1 MRVIALLSL
10 MFGFVGLMILDGQ
23 SFTHAVMGLIF
34 GVAAFTCGFGSA
46 RRDHA
51 NLTCR
56 WEGRIMGALGWILI
70 VVCVVQL
77 PSSYRF
83 QTRFNKTSAD
93 YRYAN
98 DIIWGFHADRDLALR
113 ANVPEAVRHLEKL
126 EFSDGK
132 PSPFS
137 GSLANHVETER
148 RRAVEDI
155 VTHLRA
161 TAESDLGTNPV
172 AWIEKYG
179 NK

>member
-1 MRVIALLSL
+1 
-10 MFGFVGLMILDGQ
+10 
-23 SFTHAVMGLIF
+23 
-34 GVAAFTCGFGSA
+34 
-46 RRDHA
+46 
-51 NLTCR
+51 
-56 WEGRIMGALGWILI
+56 MGALGLILM

-83 QTRFNKTSAD
+83 ESRFDQTSAD

-98 DIIWGFHADRDLALR
+98 DIIWSFHADRDFA
-113 ANVPEAVRHLEKL
+113 AKVPVPEAVRYLEKL
-126 EFSDGK
+126 QFPEGK

-137 GSLANHVETER
+137 GSLSNHVETER
-148 RRAVEDI
+148 RRVVGDI

-172 AWIEKYG
+172 AWIEKYR